1 MYTGKKVVVTYS
13 DGELFIDSNSPVAG
27 LQIFYEGGE
36 NIGFELPDG
45 WYYGRNETP
54 MVVISLDGSYIEN
67 GVPFMFYTGYIDIN
81 LVVAV
86 FSDLTKQ
93 RIERVANTNPKGYIS
108 NPTDQ
113 IKQKAGKI
121 KVANVGATKISEYT
135 INEKGKTNHK
145 PKHWKL
151 NNKEEIYEKFRN
163 ADGVRHDGNKNLMTA
178 RALAFTETEDSA
190 TGPGPSVKTV
200 TPSITGSTGGGY

>member
-45 WYYGRNETP
+45 WYYGRNETQ
-54 MVVISLDGSYIEN
+54 MVLISLDGSYIEN
-67 GVPFMFYTGYIDIN
+67 GVPFMYYTGYIKIN
-81 LVVAV
+81 LVIAV

-93 RIERVANTNPKGYIS
+93 RIERVSSDNPKGYIA

-113 IKQKAGKI
+113 LKQKSGQIKI
-121 KVANVGATKISEYT
+121 ANVGATKISEYT
-135 INEKGKTNHK
+135 VGRKGKDSHK

-151 NNKEEIYEKFRN
+151 NNQEEIFEKFKDP
-163 ADGVRHDGNKNLMTA
+163 DGVRFEGSCERAKA
-178 RALAFTETEDSA
+178 RALAFTETEDSTTG
-190 TGPGPSVKTV
+190 TGPSIKTV
-200 TPSITGSTGGGY
+200 TPSSTGSTGGGY